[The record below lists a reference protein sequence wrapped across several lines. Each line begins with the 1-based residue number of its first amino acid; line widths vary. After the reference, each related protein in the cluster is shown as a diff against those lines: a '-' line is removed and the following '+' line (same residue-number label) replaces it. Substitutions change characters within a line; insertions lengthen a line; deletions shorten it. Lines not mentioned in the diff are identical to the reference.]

1 MPKYTFKARD
11 WNGVLVRGELE
22 QSTEAE
28 VVESIRGSG
37 MVPISVDMVTNNMFT
52 SLWRGIVGRVG
63 LKQIATFTRQ
73 LATMMT
79 AGLALTDA
87 LALLKQQAAS
97 NAVMFEM
104 VGHAQDMV
112 KGGQPLARALEKY
125 EKYFGSAYVA
135 SIKAGEEGGVLE
147 EILRKLADNLESEN
161 DFRGKVKGAMIYPVI
176 VIVGMLAVAVIMMVV
191 VIPKLTSLYAD
202 FGTAK
207 LPTITRILMQIS
219 DLAVKTWFLLPITG
233 FGIYFLLQV
242 SAKNQGLRLK
252 KDRLLLRVPIL
263 GELSQKTILANTN
276 RTMSMLLSAGI
287 SLVEALRIVSD
298 VAGNE
303 VYRQAYLRIAER
315 ISKGFSIAGS
325 FEETGIFPM
334 IVNQM
339 ITTGEATGK
348 LDEVLIRVSSYFSA
362 EAEQSVKALTSAIE
376 PLIMIVLGVGVGFLV
391 VAVIMP
397 IYNLTSSF

>member
-1 MPKYTFKARD
+1 MPKFTFKARD
-11 WNGVLVRGELE
+11 WSGALVKGVLD
-22 QSTEAE
+22 QPTEVE

-37 MVPISVDMVTNNMFT
+37 LVPISIDKSTV
-52 SLWRGIVGRVG
+52 SLWAGVSRFVSGRVG

-73 LATMMT
+73 LATMIT

-87 LALLKQQAAS
+87 LALLKQQAAN
-97 NAVMFEM
+97 NATMLEIVE
-104 VGHAQDMV
+104 HALETV
-112 KGGQPLARALEKY
+112 KGGQPLARAMEKY
-125 EKYFGSAYVA
+125 EKYFGGAYVA

-176 VIVGMLAVAVIMMVV
+176 VILGMVAVAMIMMIV

-207 LPTITRILMQIS
+207 MPMVTQILMKLS
-219 DLAVKTWFLLPITG
+219 GLMVKTWFLTPLLG
-233 FGIYFLLQV
+233 VGIYFLLRL
-242 SAKNQGLRLK
+242 SAQNQKLRLK
-252 KDRLLLRVPIL
+252 KDGFLLKLPIM
-263 GELSQKTILANTN
+263 GELNQKTILANTS
-276 RTMSMLLSAGI
+276 RTMSMLLAAGI
-287 SLVEALRIVSD
+287 SLVEALKIVSE

-303 VYRQAYLRIAER
+303 VYKQAYLRIAER
-315 ISKGFSIAGS
+315 VSKGFAIAAS
-325 FEETGIFPM
+325 FEETGVFPM

-339 ITTGEATGK
+339 IVTGEATGK
-348 LDEVLIRVSSYFSA
+348 LDEVLLRVSSYFA
-362 EAEQSVKALTSAIE
+362 TEAEQSVKALTSAIE